1 MDLKIKCSA
10 LYLPISMSCED
21 YFRRLLRMSNELL
34 TQPLCAMADQ
44 WKQSA
49 GVLFIENIE
58 NSFICVNK
66 IIHLITLVMIKNTIL
81 KNVILIKKYSTY
93 LHMRN
98 QREPVQKTEQQF
110 LQKMKGNLHISYGK
124 WFYNRSTTLSV
135 LDWTLTDRVVPF
147 IYICVFCLSQGQ
159 NRNSTDFFKHI
170 DMDFYVI
177 DILYLTFINNI
188 SMNNCRWDCNK

>member
-1 MDLKIKCSA
+1 MQCIVPTDIHVVWGLF
-10 LYLPISMSCED
+10 P
-21 YFRRLLRMSNELL
+21 
-34 TQPLCAMADQ
+34 PLIAHVKWTSDPTVMCDG
-44 WKQSA
+44 WSVKTICR
-49 GVLFIENIE
+49 GPFYRKTH
-58 NSFICVNK
+58 FICVNK

-81 KNVILIKKYSTY
+81 KNVTLIKKYSTY

-159 NRNSTDFFKHI
+159 NRNSTDFLSI
-170 DMDFYVI
+170 SI
-177 DILYLTFINNI
+177 WTF
-188 SMNNCRWDCNK
+188 M